1 MKVAIIGGG
10 AAGIFS
16 ALVASE
22 KHEVTIFERNDRIGK
37 KLLATGNGR
46 CNLTN
51 VSVEKKNFHGD
62 SDFAYKIYK
71 KFDNKDVI
79 KYFEDLGILTTTKE
93 SGKIYPRS
101 LTAAS
106 VLNVFLEELD
116 NRQVEVKTEKYINKI
131 EKKNDKFHI
140 YTKEESYIFDKIV
153 VALGGMS
160 MASSGSDGNGYK
172 LLTYLGHRKIET
184 KPALVQLKLKSNF
197 LKHLSGTKVEGICY
211 LLKDGKVI
219 KERSGDILFTD
230 YGISGPP
237 ILDLSRYV
245 SEGDYKLRF
254 SIVNDLM
261 DEEDKNGFLEYFYR
275 TISSKDMTLERFLI
289 GILNKKFIHYVL
301 KNLDLDRNMKV
312 MDLDSNKSYELLKI
326 LTESEFEITGNNG
339 YKNSQVTVGG
349 ISTEDI
355 NDNLESKIVKGL
367 FIVGEILNIDGD
379 CGGYNLQWAWSSAYV
394 AASSIWWRKNV
405 LFK

>member
-1 MKVAIIGGG
+1 MKVAVIGGG

-22 KHEVTIFERNDRIGK
+22 KHEVTIFERNNRIGK
-37 KLLATGNGR
+37 KLLTTGNGR

-51 VSVEKKNFHGD
+51 ASVERKNFHGD
-62 SDFAYKIYK
+62 GDFAFKIYK
-71 KFDNKDVI
+71 KFDNETAV

-93 SGKIYPRS
+93 RGKIYPRS

-106 VLNVFLEELD
+106 VLNVFLEELE
-116 NRQVEVKTEKYINKI
+116 NRNIEVKTDKYINKI
-131 EKKNDKFHI
+131 EKNNNIFEIH
-140 YTKEESYIFDKIV
+140 TKEGSYTFDRVIV
-153 VALGGMS
+153 ATGGMS

-172 LLTYLGHRKIET
+172 LLRNLGHTVLET
-184 KPALVQLKLKSNF
+184 HPALVQLKLKSNF
-197 LKHLSGTKVEGICY
+197 LKHLSGTKVEGVCY

-245 SEGDYKLRF
+245 LEGNYKLRF

-261 DEEDKNGFLEYFYR
+261 TEEDKNDFLEYFYR
-275 TISSKDMTLERFLI
+275 TISLKDMTLERFLI

-301 KNLDLDRNMKV
+301 KTLDLDRNMKV
-312 MDLDSNKSYELLKI
+312 MDLDQSKSYELLKL
-326 LTESEFEITGNNG
+326 LTESEFEVIGNNG

-349 ISTEDI
+349 ISTKEI
-355 NDNLESKIVKGL
+355 NENMESKIVNGL
-367 FIVGEILNIDGD
+367 YIIGEILNIDGD
-379 CGGYNLQWAWSSAYV
+379 CGGYNLQWAWSSAYI
-394 AASSIWWRKNV
+394 AASSI
-405 LFK
+405 

>member
-22 KHEVTIFERNDRIGK
+22 KHEVTIFERNNRIGK

-51 VSVEKKNFHGD
+51 VSVERKNFHGD
-62 SDFAYKIYK
+62 GNFAYKIYK
-71 KFDNKDVI
+71 KFDNETAV

-106 VLNVFLEELD
+106 VLNVFLEELE
-116 NRQVEVKTEKYINKI
+116 NRNIEVKTDKYINKI
-131 EKKNDKFHI
+131 EKIKNRFKIH
-140 YTKEESYIFDKIV
+140 TKEESYTFDRVIM
-153 VALGGMS
+153 ATGGMS

-172 LLTYLGHRKIET
+172 LLKDLGHTVLET
-184 KPALVQLKLKSNF
+184 HPALVQLKLKSNF
-197 LKHLSGTKVEGICY
+197 LKHLSGTKVEGVCY

-245 SEGDYKLRF
+245 LDGNYRLRF

-261 DEEDKNGFLEYFYR
+261 TEEDKNDFMEYFYR

-301 KNLDLDRNMKV
+301 KTLDLDRNMKI
-312 MDLDSNKSYELLKI
+312 MDLDQSKSYELLKI
-326 LTESEFEITGNNG
+326 LTESEFEIIGNNG

-349 ISTEDI
+349 ISTKEI
-355 NDNLESKIVKGL
+355 NENMESKIVNGL
-367 FIVGEILNIDGD
+367 YIVGEILNIDGD

-394 AASSIWWRKNV
+394 AASSI
-405 LFK
+405 

>member
-22 KHEVTIFERNDRIGK
+22 KHEVTIFERNNRIGK

-51 VSVEKKNFHGD
+51 VSVERKNFHGD
-62 SDFAYKIYK
+62 GDLAYMIYK
-71 KFDNKDVI
+71 KFDNETAV

-106 VLNVFLEELD
+106 VLNVFLEELE
-116 NRQVEVKTEKYINKI
+116 NRNIEVKTDKYINKI
-131 EKKNDKFHI
+131 EKIKNRFKIH
-140 YTKEESYIFDKIV
+140 TKDESYTFDRVIM
-153 VALGGMS
+153 ATGGMS

-172 LLTYLGHRKIET
+172 LLKDLGHTVLET
-184 KPALVQLKLKSNF
+184 HPALVQLKLKSNF
-197 LKHLSGTKVEGICY
+197 LKHLSGTKVEGVCY

-245 SEGDYKLRF
+245 LDGNYRLRF

-261 DEEDKNGFLEYFYR
+261 TEEDKNDFLEYFYR

-301 KNLDLDRNMKV
+301 KTLDLDRNMKI
-312 MDLDSNKSYELLKI
+312 MDLDQSKSYELLKI
-326 LTESEFEITGNNG
+326 LTESEFEVTGNNG

-349 ISTEDI
+349 ISTKEI
-355 NDNLESKIVKGL
+355 NENMESKIVNGL
-367 FIVGEILNIDGD
+367 YIVGEILNIDGD

-394 AASSIWWRKNV
+394 AASSI
-405 LFK
+405 

>member
-1 MKVAIIGGG
+1 MKVAVIGGG

-22 KHEVTIFERNDRIGK
+22 KHEVTIFERNNRIGK

-51 VSVEKKNFHGD
+51 VSVERKNFHGD
-62 SDFAYKIYK
+62 GDFAFKIYK
-71 KFDNKDVI
+71 NFDNETAV

-106 VLNVFLEELD
+106 VLNVFLEELE
-116 NRQVEVKTEKYINKI
+116 NRNIEVKTDKYINKI
-131 EKKNDKFHI
+131 EKIKNRFKIH
-140 YTKEESYIFDKIV
+140 TKEESYTFDRVIM
-153 VALGGMS
+153 ATGGMS

-172 LLTYLGHRKIET
+172 LLKDLGHTVLET
-184 KPALVQLKLKSNF
+184 HPALVQLKLKSNF
-197 LKHLSGTKVEGICY
+197 LKHLSGTKVEGVCY

-219 KERSGDILFTD
+219 KERTGDILFTD

-245 SEGDYKLRF
+245 LDGNYRLRF

-261 DEEDKNGFLEYFYR
+261 TEEDKNDFLEYFYR

-301 KNLDLDRNMKV
+301 KTLDLDRNMKV
-312 MDLDSNKSYELLKI
+312 MDLDQSKSYELLKI
-326 LTESEFEITGNNG
+326 LTESEFEIIGNNG

-349 ISTEDI
+349 ISIKEI
-355 NDNLESKIVKGL
+355 NENMESKIVNGL
-367 FIVGEILNIDGD
+367 YIIGEILNIDGD

-394 AASSIWWRKNV
+394 AAYSI
-405 LFK
+405 

>member
-22 KHEVTIFERNDRIGK
+22 KNEVTIFERNNRIGK

-51 VSVEKKNFHGD
+51 VSVERKNFHGD
-62 SDFAYKIYK
+62 GNFAYKIYK
-71 KFDNKDVI
+71 KFDNETAV

-106 VLNVFLEELD
+106 VLNVFLEELE
-116 NRQVEVKTEKYINKI
+116 NRNIEVKTDKYINKI
-131 EKKNDKFHI
+131 EKIKNRFKIH
-140 YTKEESYIFDKIV
+140 TKEESYTFDRVIM
-153 VALGGMS
+153 ATGGMS

-172 LLTYLGHRKIET
+172 LLKDLGHTVLET
-184 KPALVQLKLKSNF
+184 HPALVQLKLKSNF
-197 LKHLSGTKVEGICY
+197 LKHLSGTKVEGVCY

-245 SEGDYKLRF
+245 LDGNYRLRF

-261 DEEDKNGFLEYFYR
+261 TEEDKNDFLEYFYR

-301 KNLDLDRNMKV
+301 KTLDLDRNMKV
-312 MDLDSNKSYELLKI
+312 MDLDQSKSYELLKI
-326 LTESEFEITGNNG
+326 LTESEFEIIGNNG

-349 ISTEDI
+349 ISIKEI
-355 NDNLESKIVKGL
+355 NENMESKIVNGL
-367 FIVGEILNIDGD
+367 YIIGEILNIDGD

-394 AASSIWWRKNV
+394 AAYSI
-405 LFK
+405 

>member
-22 KHEVTIFERNDRIGK
+22 KHEVTIFERNNRIGK

-51 VSVEKKNFHGD
+51 VSVERKNFHGD
-62 SDFAYKIYK
+62 GDFAYNIYK
-71 KFDNKDVI
+71 KFDNETAV

-106 VLNVFLEELD
+106 VLNVFLEELE
-116 NRQVEVKTEKYINKI
+116 NRNIEVKTDKYINKI
-131 EKKNDKFHI
+131 EKIKNRFKIH
-140 YTKEESYIFDKIV
+140 TKEESYTFDRVIM
-153 VALGGMS
+153 ATGGMS

-172 LLTYLGHRKIET
+172 LLKDLGHTVLET
-184 KPALVQLKLKSNF
+184 HPALVQLKLKSNF
-197 LKHLSGTKVEGICY
+197 LKHLSGTKVEGVCY

-245 SEGDYKLRF
+245 LDGNYRLRF

-261 DEEDKNGFLEYFYR
+261 TEEDKNDFLEYFYR

-301 KNLDLDRNMKV
+301 KTLDLDRNMKI
-312 MDLDSNKSYELLKI
+312 MDLDPRKSYELLKL
-326 LTESEFEITGNNG
+326 LTESEFEIIGNNG

-349 ISTEDI
+349 ISTKEI
-355 NDNLESKIVKGL
+355 NENMESKIVNGL
-367 FIVGEILNIDGD
+367 YIVGEILNIDGD

-394 AASSIWWRKNV
+394 AASSI
-405 LFK
+405 

>member
-22 KHEVTIFERNDRIGK
+22 KHEVTIFERNNRIGK

-51 VSVEKKNFHGD
+51 VSVERKNFHGD
-62 SDFAYKIYK
+62 GDFAYKIYK
-71 KFDNKDVI
+71 KFDNETAV

-106 VLNVFLEELD
+106 VLNVFLEELK
-116 NRQVEVKTEKYINKI
+116 NRNIKVKTDKYINKI
-131 EKKNDKFHI
+131 EKNKNRFEIH
-140 YTKEESYIFDKIV
+140 TKEESYTFDKVIV
-153 VALGGMS
+153 ATGGMS

-172 LLTYLGHRKIET
+172 LLKDLGHSVLET
-184 KPALVQLKLKSNF
+184 HPALVQLKLKSNF
-197 LKHLSGTKVEGICY
+197 LKHLSGTKVEGVCY

-245 SEGDYKLRF
+245 LDGNYRLRF

-261 DEEDKNGFLEYFYR
+261 TEEDKNDFLGYFYR

-301 KNLDLDRNMKV
+301 KTLDLDRNMKI
-312 MDLDSNKSYELLKI
+312 MDFDPNKSYELLKL
-326 LTESEFEITGNNG
+326 LTESEFEIIGNNG

-349 ISTEDI
+349 ISTKEI
-355 NDNLESKIVKGL
+355 NENMESKIVNGL
-367 FIVGEILNIDGD
+367 YIVGEILNIDGD

-394 AASSIWWRKNV
+394 AASSI
-405 LFK
+405 

>member
-22 KHEVTIFERNDRIGK
+22 KHEVTIFERNNRIGK

-51 VSVEKKNFHGD
+51 VSVERKNFHGD
-62 SDFAYKIYK
+62 GNFAYKIYK
-71 KFDNKDVI
+71 KFDNETAV

-106 VLNVFLEELD
+106 VLNVFLEELE
-116 NRQVEVKTEKYINKI
+116 NRNIEVKTDKYINKI
-131 EKKNDKFHI
+131 EKIKNRFKIH
-140 YTKEESYIFDKIV
+140 TKEESYTFDRVIM
-153 VALGGMS
+153 ATGGMS

-172 LLTYLGHRKIET
+172 LLKDLGHTVLET
-184 KPALVQLKLKSNF
+184 HPALVQLKLKSNF
-197 LKHLSGTKVEGICY
+197 LKHLSGTKVEGVCY

-245 SEGDYKLRF
+245 LDGNYRLRF

-261 DEEDKNGFLEYFYR
+261 TEEDKNDFLEYFYR

-301 KNLDLDRNMKV
+301 KTLDLDRNMKV
-312 MDLDSNKSYELLKI
+312 MDLDQSKSYELLKI
-326 LTESEFEITGNNG
+326 LTESEFEIIGNNG

-349 ISTEDI
+349 ISIKEI
-355 NDNLESKIVKGL
+355 NENMESKIVNGL
-367 FIVGEILNIDGD
+367 YIIGEILNIDGD

-394 AASSIWWRKNV
+394 AAYSI
-405 LFK
+405 

>member
-22 KHEVTIFERNDRIGK
+22 KHEVTIFERNNRIGK

-51 VSVEKKNFHGD
+51 VSVERKNFHGD
-62 SDFAYKIYK
+62 GNFAYKIYK
-71 KFDNKDVI
+71 KFDNETAV

-106 VLNVFLEELD
+106 VLNVFLEELE
-116 NRQVEVKTEKYINKI
+116 NRNIEVKTDKYINKI
-131 EKKNDKFHI
+131 EKIKNRFKIH
-140 YTKEESYIFDKIV
+140 TKEESYTFDRVIM
-153 VALGGMS
+153 ATGGMS

-172 LLTYLGHRKIET
+172 LLKDLGHTVLET
-184 KPALVQLKLKSNF
+184 HPALVQLKLKSNF
-197 LKHLSGTKVEGICY
+197 LKHLSGTKVEGVCY

-245 SEGDYKLRF
+245 LDGNYRLRF

-261 DEEDKNGFLEYFYR
+261 TEEDKNDFLEYFYR

-301 KNLDLDRNMKV
+301 KTLDLDRNMKI
-312 MDLDSNKSYELLKI
+312 MDLDPSKSYELLKL
-326 LTESEFEITGNNG
+326 LTESEFEVIGNNG

-349 ISTEDI
+349 ISTKEI
-355 NDNLESKIVKGL
+355 NENMESKIVNGL
-367 FIVGEILNIDGD
+367 YIIGEILNIDGD

-394 AASSIWWRKNV
+394 AAYSI
-405 LFK
+405 

>member
-22 KHEVTIFERNDRIGK
+22 KHEVTIFERNNRIGK

-51 VSVEKKNFHGD
+51 VSVERKNFHGD
-62 SDFAYKIYK
+62 GDFAYKIYK
-71 KFDNKDVI
+71 KFDNETAV

-106 VLNVFLEELD
+106 VLNVFLEELE
-116 NRQVEVKTEKYINKI
+116 NRNIEVKTDNYINKI
-131 EKKNDKFHI
+131 EKIKNRFEIH
-140 YTKEESYIFDKIV
+140 TKEESYTFDRVIV
-153 VALGGMS
+153 ATGGMS

-172 LLTYLGHRKIET
+172 LLKDLGHSVLET
-184 KPALVQLKLKSNF
+184 HPALVQLKLKSNF
-197 LKHLSGTKVEGICY
+197 LKHLSGTKVEGVCY

-245 SEGDYKLRF
+245 LEGDYKLRF

-261 DEEDKNGFLEYFYR
+261 TEEDKNDFLEYFYR

-301 KNLDLDRNMKV
+301 KTLDLDRNMKV
-312 MDLDSNKSYELLKI
+312 MDLDQSKSYELLKL
-326 LTESEFEITGNNG
+326 LTESEFEVIGNNG

-349 ISTEDI
+349 ISTKEI
-355 NDNLESKIVKGL
+355 NENMESKIVNGL
-367 FIVGEILNIDGD
+367 YIVGEILNIDGD

-394 AASSIWWRKNV
+394 AAYSI
-405 LFK
+405 

>member
-22 KHEVTIFERNDRIGK
+22 KHEVTIFERNNRIGK

-51 VSVEKKNFHGD
+51 VSVERKNFHGD
-62 SDFAYKIYK
+62 GDFAFKIYK
-71 KFDNKDVI
+71 NFDNETAV

-106 VLNVFLEELD
+106 VLNVFLEELE
-116 NRQVEVKTEKYINKI
+116 NRNIEVKTDKYINKI
-131 EKKNDKFHI
+131 EKIKNRFKIH
-140 YTKEESYIFDKIV
+140 TKEESYTFDRVIM
-153 VALGGMS
+153 ATGGMS

-172 LLTYLGHRKIET
+172 LLKDLGHTVLET
-184 KPALVQLKLKSNF
+184 HPALVQLKLKSNF
-197 LKHLSGTKVEGICY
+197 LKHLSGTKVEGVCY

-245 SEGDYKLRF
+245 LDGNYRIRF

-261 DEEDKNGFLEYFYR
+261 TEEDKNDFLEYFYR

-301 KNLDLDRNMKV
+301 KTLDLDRNMKI
-312 MDLDSNKSYELLKI
+312 MDLDPSKSYELLKI
-326 LTESEFEITGNNG
+326 LTESEFEIIGNNG

-349 ISTEDI
+349 ISTKEI
-355 NDNLESKIVKGL
+355 NENMESKIVNGL
-367 FIVGEILNIDGD
+367 YIVGEILNIDGD

-394 AASSIWWRKNV
+394 AASSI
-405 LFK
+405 

>member
-22 KHEVTIFERNDRIGK
+22 KHEVTIFERNNRIGK

-51 VSVEKKNFHGD
+51 VSVERKNFHGD
-62 SDFAYKIYK
+62 GDFAYKIYK
-71 KFDNKDVI
+71 KFDNETAV

-106 VLNVFLEELD
+106 VLNVFLEELE
-116 NRQVEVKTEKYINKI
+116 NRNIEVKTDKYINKI
-131 EKKNDKFHI
+131 EKIKNRFKIH
-140 YTKEESYIFDKIV
+140 TKEESYTFDRVIM
-153 VALGGMS
+153 ATGGMS

-172 LLTYLGHRKIET
+172 LLKDLGHTVLET
-184 KPALVQLKLKSNF
+184 HPALVQLKLKSNF
-197 LKHLSGTKVEGICY
+197 LKHLSGTKVEGVCY

-245 SEGDYKLRF
+245 LDGNYRIRF

-261 DEEDKNGFLEYFYR
+261 TEEDKNDFLEYFYR

-301 KNLDLDRNMKV
+301 KTLDLDRNMKII
-312 MDLDSNKSYELLKI
+312 DLDPSKSYELLKL
-326 LTESEFEITGNNG
+326 LTESEFEIIGNNG

-349 ISTEDI
+349 ISTKEI
-355 NDNLESKIVKGL
+355 NENMESKIVNGL
-367 FIVGEILNIDGD
+367 YIVGEILNIDGD

-394 AASSIWWRKNV
+394 AASSI
-405 LFK
+405 

>member
-1 MKVAIIGGG
+1 MKVAVIGGG

-22 KHEVTIFERNDRIGK
+22 KHEVTIFERNNRIGK

-51 VSVEKKNFHGD
+51 VSVERKNFHGD
-62 SDFAYKIYK
+62 GDFAYMIYK
-71 KFDNKDVI
+71 KFDNETAV

-106 VLNVFLEELD
+106 VLNVFLEELE
-116 NRQVEVKTEKYINKI
+116 NRNIEVKTDKYINKI
-131 EKKNDKFHI
+131 EKIKNRFKIH
-140 YTKEESYIFDKIV
+140 TKDESYTFDRVIM
-153 VALGGMS
+153 ATGGMS

-172 LLTYLGHRKIET
+172 LLKDLGHTVLET
-184 KPALVQLKLKSNF
+184 HPALVQLKLKSNF
-197 LKHLSGTKVEGICY
+197 LKHLSGTKVEGVCY

-245 SEGDYKLRF
+245 LDGNYRLRF

-261 DEEDKNGFLEYFYR
+261 TEEDKNDFLEYFYR

-301 KNLDLDRNMKV
+301 KTLDLDRNMKI
-312 MDLDSNKSYELLKI
+312 MDLDQSKSYELLKI
-326 LTESEFEITGNNG
+326 LTESEFEVTGNNG

-349 ISTEDI
+349 ISTKEI
-355 NDNLESKIVKGL
+355 NENMESKIVNGL
-367 FIVGEILNIDGD
+367 YIVGEILNIDGD

-394 AASSIWWRKNV
+394 AASSI
-405 LFK
+405 

>member
-1 MKVAIIGGG
+1 MKVAVIGGG

-22 KHEVTIFERNDRIGK
+22 KHEVTIFERNNRIGK

-51 VSVEKKNFHGD
+51 VSVERKNFHGD
-62 SDFAYKIYK
+62 GDFAFKIYK
-71 KFDNKDVI
+71 NFDNETAV

-106 VLNVFLEELD
+106 VLNVFLEELE
-116 NRQVEVKTEKYINKI
+116 NRNIEVKTDKYINKI
-131 EKKNDKFHI
+131 EKIKNRFKIH
-140 YTKEESYIFDKIV
+140 TKEESYTFDRVIM
-153 VALGGMS
+153 ATGGMS

-172 LLTYLGHRKIET
+172 LLKDLGHTVLET
-184 KPALVQLKLKSNF
+184 HPALVQLKLKSNF
-197 LKHLSGTKVEGICY
+197 LKHLSGTKVEGVCY

-245 SEGDYKLRF
+245 LDGNYRLRF

-261 DEEDKNGFLEYFYR
+261 TEEDKNDFLEYFYR
-275 TISSKDMTLERFLI
+275 MISSKDMTLERFLI

-301 KNLDLDRNMKV
+301 KTLDLDRNMKV
-312 MDLDSNKSYELLKI
+312 MDLDQSKSYELLKL
-326 LTESEFEITGNNG
+326 LTESEFEIIGNNG

-349 ISTEDI
+349 ISTKEI
-355 NDNLESKIVKGL
+355 NENMESKIVNGL
-367 FIVGEILNIDGD
+367 YIIGEILNIDGD

-394 AASSIWWRKNV
+394 AASSI
-405 LFK
+405 

>member
-22 KHEVTIFERNDRIGK
+22 KHEVTIFERNNRIGK

-51 VSVEKKNFHGD
+51 VSVERKNFHGD
-62 SDFAYKIYK
+62 GDFAYKIYK
-71 KFDNKDVI
+71 KFDNETAV

-106 VLNVFLEELD
+106 VLNVFLEELE
-116 NRQVEVKTEKYINKI
+116 NRNIEVKTDKYINKI
-131 EKKNDKFHI
+131 EKIKNRFKIH
-140 YTKEESYIFDKIV
+140 TKEESYTFDRVIM
-153 VALGGMS
+153 ATGGMS

-172 LLTYLGHRKIET
+172 LLKDLGHTVLET
-184 KPALVQLKLKSNF
+184 HPALVQLKLKSNF
-197 LKHLSGTKVEGICY
+197 LKHLSGTKVEGVCY

-245 SEGDYKLRF
+245 LDGNYRLRF

-261 DEEDKNGFLEYFYR
+261 TEEDKNDFLEYFYR

-301 KNLDLDRNMKV
+301 KTLDLDRNMKI
-312 MDLDSNKSYELLKI
+312 MNLDPSKSYELLKL
-326 LTESEFEITGNNG
+326 LTESEFEVIGNNG

-349 ISTEDI
+349 ISTREI
-355 NDNLESKIVKGL
+355 NENMESKIVNGL
-367 FIVGEILNIDGD
+367 YIVGEILNIDGD

-394 AASSIWWRKNV
+394 AASSI
-405 LFK
+405 

>member
-22 KHEVTIFERNDRIGK
+22 KHEVTIFERNNRIGK

-51 VSVEKKNFHGD
+51 VSVERKNFHGD
-62 SDFAYKIYK
+62 GDFAYKIYK
-71 KFDNKDVI
+71 KFDNETAV

-93 SGKIYPRS
+93 IGKIYPRS

-106 VLNVFLEELD
+106 VLNVFLEELE
-116 NRQVEVKTEKYINKI
+116 NRNIEVKTDKYINKI
-131 EKKNDKFHI
+131 EKIKNRFKIH
-140 YTKEESYIFDKIV
+140 TKEESYTFDRVIM
-153 VALGGMS
+153 ATGGMS

-172 LLTYLGHRKIET
+172 LLKDLGHTVLET
-184 KPALVQLKLKSNF
+184 HPALVQLKLKSNF
-197 LKHLSGTKVEGICY
+197 LKHLSGTKVEGVCY

-245 SEGDYKLRF
+245 LDGNYRLRF

-261 DEEDKNGFLEYFYR
+261 TEEDKNDFLEYFYR

-301 KNLDLDRNMKV
+301 KTLDLDRNMKI
-312 MDLDSNKSYELLKI
+312 MDLDPSKSYELLKL
-326 LTESEFEITGNNG
+326 LTESEFEIIGNNG

-349 ISTEDI
+349 ISTKEI
-355 NDNLESKIVKGL
+355 NENMESKIVNGL
-367 FIVGEILNIDGD
+367 YIVGEILNIDGD

-394 AASSIWWRKNV
+394 AAYSI
-405 LFK
+405 

>member
-22 KHEVTIFERNDRIGK
+22 KHEVTIFERNNRIGK

-51 VSVEKKNFHGD
+51 VSVERKNFHGD
-62 SDFAYKIYK
+62 GNFAYKIYK
-71 KFDNKDVI
+71 KFDNETAV

-106 VLNVFLEELD
+106 VLNVFLEELE
-116 NRQVEVKTEKYINKI
+116 NRNIEVKTDKYINKI
-131 EKKNDKFHI
+131 EKIKNRFKIH
-140 YTKEESYIFDKIV
+140 TKEESYTFDRIIV
-153 VALGGMS
+153 ATGGMS

-172 LLTYLGHRKIET
+172 LLKDLGHTVLET
-184 KPALVQLKLKSNF
+184 HPALVQLKLKSNF
-197 LKHLSGTKVEGICY
+197 LKHLSGTKVEGVCY

-219 KERSGDILFTD
+219 KERTGDILFTD

-245 SEGDYKLRF
+245 LDGNYRLRF

-261 DEEDKNGFLEYFYR
+261 TEEDKNDFLEYFYR

-301 KNLDLDRNMKV
+301 KTLDLDRNMKV
-312 MDLDSNKSYELLKI
+312 MDLDQSKSYELLKI
-326 LTESEFEITGNNG
+326 LTESEFEIIGNNG

-349 ISTEDI
+349 ISIKEI
-355 NDNLESKIVKGL
+355 NENMESKIVNGL
-367 FIVGEILNIDGD
+367 YIIGEILNIDGD

-394 AASSIWWRKNV
+394 AAYSI
-405 LFK
+405 

>member
-22 KHEVTIFERNDRIGK
+22 KHEVTIFERNNRIGK

-51 VSVEKKNFHGD
+51 VSVERKNFHGD
-62 SDFAYKIYK
+62 GNFAYKIYK
-71 KFDNKDVI
+71 KFDNETAV

-106 VLNVFLEELD
+106 VLNVFLEELE
-116 NRQVEVKTEKYINKI
+116 NRNIEVKTDKYINKI
-131 EKKNDKFHI
+131 EKIKNRFKIH
-140 YTKEESYIFDKIV
+140 TKEESYTFDRVIM
-153 VALGGMS
+153 ATGGMS

-172 LLTYLGHRKIET
+172 LLKDLGHTVLET
-184 KPALVQLKLKSNF
+184 HPALVQLKLKSNF
-197 LKHLSGTKVEGICY
+197 LKHLSGTKVEGVCY

-245 SEGDYKLRF
+245 LDGNYRLRF

-261 DEEDKNGFLEYFYR
+261 TEEDKNDFMEYFYR

-301 KNLDLDRNMKV
+301 KTLDLDRNMKI
-312 MDLDSNKSYELLKI
+312 MDLDQSKSYELLKI
-326 LTESEFEITGNNG
+326 LTESEFEIIGNNG

-349 ISTEDI
+349 ISTKET
-355 NDNLESKIVKGL
+355 NENMESKIVNGL
-367 FIVGEILNIDGD
+367 YIVGEILNIDGD

-394 AASSIWWRKNV
+394 AASSI
-405 LFK
+405 

>member
-22 KHEVTIFERNDRIGK
+22 KHEVTIFERNNRIGK

-51 VSVEKKNFHGD
+51 VSVERKNFHGD
-62 SDFAYKIYK
+62 GDFAYKIYK
-71 KFDNKDVI
+71 KFDNETAV

-106 VLNVFLEELD
+106 VLNVFLEELE
-116 NRQVEVKTEKYINKI
+116 NRNIEVKTDKYINKI
-131 EKKNDKFHI
+131 EKIKNRFKIH
-140 YTKEESYIFDKIV
+140 TKEESYTFDRVIM
-153 VALGGMS
+153 ATGGMS

-172 LLTYLGHRKIET
+172 LLKDLGHTVLET
-184 KPALVQLKLKSNF
+184 HPALVQLKLKSNF
-197 LKHLSGTKVEGICY
+197 LKHLSGTKVEGVCY

-245 SEGDYKLRF
+245 LDGNYRLRF

-261 DEEDKNGFLEYFYR
+261 TEEDKNDFLEYFYR

-301 KNLDLDRNMKV
+301 KTLDLDRNMKV
-312 MDLDSNKSYELLKI
+312 MDLDPSKSYELLKL
-326 LTESEFEITGNNG
+326 LTESEFEVIGNNG

-349 ISTEDI
+349 ISTKEI
-355 NDNLESKIVKGL
+355 NENMESKIVNGL
-367 FIVGEILNIDGD
+367 YIIGEILNIDGD

-394 AASSIWWRKNV
+394 AAYSI
-405 LFK
+405 

>member
-1 MKVAIIGGG
+1 MKVAVIGGG

-22 KHEVTIFERNDRIGK
+22 KHEVTIFERNNRIGK

-51 VSVEKKNFHGD
+51 VSVERKNFHGD
-62 SDFAYKIYK
+62 GDFAFKIYK
-71 KFDNKDVI
+71 KFNNETAV

-106 VLNVFLEELD
+106 VLNVFLEELK
-116 NRQVEVKTEKYINKI
+116 NRNIEVKTDKYINKI
-131 EKKNDKFHI
+131 EKIKNRFKIH
-140 YTKEESYIFDKIV
+140 TKEESYTFDRVIM
-153 VALGGMS
+153 ATGGMS

-172 LLTYLGHRKIET
+172 LLKDLGHTVLET
-184 KPALVQLKLKSNF
+184 HPALVQLKLKSNF
-197 LKHLSGTKVEGICY
+197 LKHLSGTKVEGVCY

-245 SEGDYKLRF
+245 LDGNYRLRF

-261 DEEDKNGFLEYFYR
+261 TEEDKNDFLEYFYR
-275 TISSKDMTLERFLI
+275 MISSKDMTLERFLI

-301 KNLDLDRNMKV
+301 KTLDLDRNMKI
-312 MDLDSNKSYELLKI
+312 MDFDPNKSYELLKL
-326 LTESEFEITGNNG
+326 LTESEFEIIGNNG

-349 ISTEDI
+349 ISTKEI
-355 NDNLESKIVKGL
+355 NENMESKIVNGL
-367 FIVGEILNIDGD
+367 YIVGEILNIDGD

-394 AASSIWWRKNV
+394 AASSI
-405 LFK
+405 

>member
-51 VSVEKKNFHGD
+51 VSVERKNFHGD
-62 SDFAYKIYK
+62 GDFAYKIYK
-71 KFDNKDVI
+71 KFDNETAV

-106 VLNVFLEELD
+106 VLNVFLEELE
-116 NRQVEVKTEKYINKI
+116 NRNIEVKTDKYINKI
-131 EKKNDKFHI
+131 EKIKNRFKIH
-140 YTKEESYIFDKIV
+140 TKDESYTFDRVIM
-153 VALGGMS
+153 ATGGMS

-172 LLTYLGHRKIET
+172 LLKDLGHTVLET
-184 KPALVQLKLKSNF
+184 HPALVQLKLKSNF
-197 LKHLSGTKVEGICY
+197 LKHLSGTKVEGVCY

-245 SEGDYKLRF
+245 LDGNYRLRF

-261 DEEDKNGFLEYFYR
+261 TEEDKNDFLEYFYR
-275 TISSKDMTLERFLI
+275 MISSKDMTLERFLI

-301 KNLDLDRNMKV
+301 KTLDLDRNMKI
-312 MDLDSNKSYELLKI
+312 MDLDPSKSYELLKL
-326 LTESEFEITGNNG
+326 LTESEFEVIGNNG

-349 ISTEDI
+349 ISTKEI
-355 NDNLESKIVKGL
+355 NENMGSKIVNGL
-367 FIVGEILNIDGD
+367 YIVGEILNIDGD

-394 AASSIWWRKNV
+394 AASSI
-405 LFK
+405 

>member
-22 KHEVTIFERNDRIGK
+22 KHEVTIFERNNRIGK

-51 VSVEKKNFHGD
+51 VSVERKNFHGD
-62 SDFAYKIYK
+62 GDFAYKIYK
-71 KFDNKDVI
+71 KFDNETAV

-106 VLNVFLEELD
+106 VLNVFLEELE
-116 NRQVEVKTEKYINKI
+116 NRNIEVKTDKYINKI
-131 EKKNDKFHI
+131 EKIKNRFKIH
-140 YTKEESYIFDKIV
+140 TKEESYTFDRVIM
-153 VALGGMS
+153 ATGGMS

-172 LLTYLGHRKIET
+172 LLKDLGHTVLET
-184 KPALVQLKLKSNF
+184 HPALVQLKLKSNF
-197 LKHLSGTKVEGICY
+197 LKHLSGTKVEGVCY

-245 SEGDYKLRF
+245 LDGNYRLRF

-261 DEEDKNGFLEYFYR
+261 TEEDKNDFLEYFYR
-275 TISSKDMTLERFLI
+275 MISSKDMTLERFLI

-301 KNLDLDRNMKV
+301 KTLDLDRNMKI
-312 MDLDSNKSYELLKI
+312 MDFDPNKSYELLKL
-326 LTESEFEITGNNG
+326 LTESEFEVIGNNG

-349 ISTEDI
+349 ISTKEI
-355 NDNLESKIVKGL
+355 NENMGSKIVNGL
-367 FIVGEILNIDGD
+367 YIVGEILNIDGD

-394 AASSIWWRKNV
+394 AASSI
-405 LFK
+405 

>member
-22 KHEVTIFERNDRIGK
+22 KHEVTIFERNNRIGK

-51 VSVEKKNFHGD
+51 VSVERKNFHGD
-62 SDFAYKIYK
+62 GDFAYKIYK
-71 KFDNKDVI
+71 KFDNETAV

-106 VLNVFLEELD
+106 VLNVFLEELE
-116 NRQVEVKTEKYINKI
+116 NRNIEVKTDKYINKI
-131 EKKNDKFHI
+131 EKIKNRFKI
-140 YTKEESYIFDKIV
+140 YTKEESYTFDRVIM
-153 VALGGMS
+153 ATGGMS

-172 LLTYLGHRKIET
+172 LLKDLGHTVLET
-184 KPALVQLKLKSNF
+184 HPALVQLKLKSNF
-197 LKHLSGTKVEGICY
+197 LKHLSGTKVEGVCY

-245 SEGDYKLRF
+245 LDGNYRLRF

-261 DEEDKNGFLEYFYR
+261 TEEDKNDFLEYFYR
-275 TISSKDMTLERFLI
+275 MISSKDMTLERFLI

-301 KNLDLDRNMKV
+301 KTLDLDRNMKI
-312 MDLDSNKSYELLKI
+312 MDLDPSKSYELLKI
-326 LTESEFEITGNNG
+326 LTESEFEIIGNNG

-349 ISTEDI
+349 ISTKEI
-355 NDNLESKIVKGL
+355 NENMESKIVNGL
-367 FIVGEILNIDGD
+367 YIVGEILNIDGD

-394 AASSIWWRKNV
+394 AASSI
-405 LFK
+405 

>member
-1 MKVAIIGGG
+1 MKVAVIGGG

-22 KHEVTIFERNDRIGK
+22 KHEVTIFERNNRIGK

-51 VSVEKKNFHGD
+51 VSVERKNFHGD
-62 SDFAYKIYK
+62 GDFAFKIYK
-71 KFDNKDVI
+71 KFNNETAV

-106 VLNVFLEELD
+106 VLNVFLEELK
-116 NRQVEVKTEKYINKI
+116 NRNIEVKTDKYINKI
-131 EKKNDKFHI
+131 EKIKNRFKIH
-140 YTKEESYIFDKIV
+140 TKEESYTFDRVIM
-153 VALGGMS
+153 ATGGMS

-172 LLTYLGHRKIET
+172 LLKDLGHTVLET
-184 KPALVQLKLKSNF
+184 HPALVQLKLKSNF
-197 LKHLSGTKVEGICY
+197 LKHLSGTKVEGVCY

-245 SEGDYKLRF
+245 LDGNYRLRF

-261 DEEDKNGFLEYFYR
+261 TEEDKNDFLEYFYR

-301 KNLDLDRNMKV
+301 KTLDLDRNMKV
-312 MDLDSNKSYELLKI
+312 MDLDQSKSYELLKL
-326 LTESEFEITGNNG
+326 LTESEFEVIGNNG

-349 ISTEDI
+349 ISTKEI
-355 NDNLESKIVKGL
+355 NENMESKIVNGL
-367 FIVGEILNIDGD
+367 YIIGEILNIDGD

-394 AASSIWWRKNV
+394 AASSI
-405 LFK
+405 

>member
-22 KHEVTIFERNDRIGK
+22 KHEVTIFERNNRIGK

-51 VSVEKKNFHGD
+51 VSVERKNFHGD
-62 SDFAYKIYK
+62 GDFAYKIYK
-71 KFDNKDVI
+71 KFDNETAV

-106 VLNVFLEELD
+106 VLNVFLEELE
-116 NRQVEVKTEKYINKI
+116 NRNIEVKTDKYINKI
-131 EKKNDKFHI
+131 EKIKNRFKIH
-140 YTKEESYIFDKIV
+140 TKEESYTFDRVIM
-153 VALGGMS
+153 ATGGMS

-172 LLTYLGHRKIET
+172 LLKDLGHTVLET
-184 KPALVQLKLKSNF
+184 HPALVQLKLKSNF
-197 LKHLSGTKVEGICY
+197 LKHLSGTKVEGVCY

-245 SEGDYKLRF
+245 LDGNYRLRF

-261 DEEDKNGFLEYFYR
+261 TEEDKNDFLGYFYR

-301 KNLDLDRNMKV
+301 KTLDLDRNMKI
-312 MDLDSNKSYELLKI
+312 MDFDPNKSYELLKL
-326 LTESEFEITGNNG
+326 LTESEFEIIGNNG

-349 ISTEDI
+349 ISTKEI
-355 NDNLESKIVKGL
+355 NENMESKIVNGL
-367 FIVGEILNIDGD
+367 YIVGEILNIDGD

-394 AASSIWWRKNV
+394 AASSI
-405 LFK
+405 

>member
-22 KHEVTIFERNDRIGK
+22 KHEVTIFERNNRIGK

-51 VSVEKKNFHGD
+51 VSVERKNFHGD
-62 SDFAYKIYK
+62 GDFAFKIYK
-71 KFDNKDVI
+71 KFDNETAV

-106 VLNVFLEELD
+106 VLNVFLEELE
-116 NRQVEVKTEKYINKI
+116 NRNIEVKTDKYINKI
-131 EKKNDKFHI
+131 EKIKNRFKIH
-140 YTKEESYIFDKIV
+140 TKEESYTFDRVIM
-153 VALGGMS
+153 ATGGMS

-172 LLTYLGHRKIET
+172 LLKDLGHTVLET
-184 KPALVQLKLKSNF
+184 HPALVQLKLKSNF
-197 LKHLSGTKVEGICY
+197 LKHLSGTKVEGVCY

-245 SEGDYKLRF
+245 LDGNYRLRF

-261 DEEDKNGFLEYFYR
+261 TEEDKNDFLEYFYR

-289 GILNKKFIHYVL
+289 GILNKKFIRYVL
-301 KNLDLDRNMKV
+301 KTLDLDRNMKV
-312 MDLDSNKSYELLKI
+312 MDLDPSKSYELLKL
-326 LTESEFEITGNNG
+326 LTESEFEVIGNNG

-349 ISTEDI
+349 ISTKEI
-355 NDNLESKIVKGL
+355 NENMESKIVNGL
-367 FIVGEILNIDGD
+367 YIIGEILNIDGD

-394 AASSIWWRKNV
+394 AAYSI
-405 LFK
+405 

>member
-1 MKVAIIGGG
+1 MKVAVIGGG

-22 KHEVTIFERNDRIGK
+22 KHEVTIFERNNRIGK

-51 VSVEKKNFHGD
+51 VSVERKNFHGD
-62 SDFAYKIYK
+62 GDFAFKIYK
-71 KFDNKDVI
+71 KFDNETAV

-106 VLNVFLEELD
+106 VLNVFLEELE
-116 NRQVEVKTEKYINKI
+116 NRNIEVKTDKYINKI
-131 EKKNDKFHI
+131 EKIKNRFKIH
-140 YTKEESYIFDKIV
+140 TKEESYTFDRVIM
-153 VALGGMS
+153 ATGGMS

-172 LLTYLGHRKIET
+172 LLKDLGHTLLET
-184 KPALVQLKLKSNF
+184 HPALVQLKLKSNF
-197 LKHLSGTKVEGICY
+197 LKHLSGTKVEGVCY

-245 SEGDYKLRF
+245 IDGNYRLRF

-261 DEEDKNGFLEYFYR
+261 TEEDKNDFLEYFYR

-301 KNLDLDRNMKV
+301 KTLDLDRNMKV
-312 MDLDSNKSYELLKI
+312 MDLDQSKSYELLKL
-326 LTESEFEITGNNG
+326 LTESEFEIIGNNG

-349 ISTEDI
+349 ISTKEI
-355 NDNLESKIVKGL
+355 NENMESKIVNGL
-367 FIVGEILNIDGD
+367 YIIGEILNIDGD

-394 AASSIWWRKNV
+394 AASSI
-405 LFK
+405 

>member
-1 MKVAIIGGG
+1 MKVAVIGGG

-22 KHEVTIFERNDRIGK
+22 KHEVTIFERNNRIGK

-51 VSVEKKNFHGD
+51 VSVERKNFHGD
-62 SDFAYKIYK
+62 GDFAFKIYK
-71 KFDNKDVI
+71 KFDNETAV

-106 VLNVFLEELD
+106 VLNVFLEELE
-116 NRQVEVKTEKYINKI
+116 NRNIEVKTDKYINKI
-131 EKKNDKFHI
+131 EKIKNRFKIH
-140 YTKEESYIFDKIV
+140 TKEESYTFDRVIM
-153 VALGGMS
+153 ATGGMS

-172 LLTYLGHRKIET
+172 LLKDLGHTLLET
-184 KPALVQLKLKSNF
+184 HPALVQLKLKSNF
-197 LKHLSGTKVEGICY
+197 LKHLSGTKVEGVCY

-245 SEGDYKLRF
+245 IDGNYRLRF

-261 DEEDKNGFLEYFYR
+261 TEEDKNDFLEYFYR

-301 KNLDLDRNMKV
+301 KTLDLDRNMKI
-312 MDLDSNKSYELLKI
+312 MDLDPSKSYELLKL
-326 LTESEFEITGNNG
+326 LTESEFEIIGNNG

-349 ISTEDI
+349 ISTKEI
-355 NDNLESKIVKGL
+355 NENMESKIVNGL
-367 FIVGEILNIDGD
+367 YIVGEILNIDGD

-394 AASSIWWRKNV
+394 AASSI
-405 LFK
+405 

>member
-22 KHEVTIFERNDRIGK
+22 KHEVTIFERNNRIGK

-51 VSVEKKNFHGD
+51 VSVERKNFHGD
-62 SDFAYKIYK
+62 GDFAYNIYK
-71 KFDNKDVI
+71 KFDNETAV

-106 VLNVFLEELD
+106 VLNVFLEELE
-116 NRQVEVKTEKYINKI
+116 NRNIEVKTDKYINKI
-131 EKKNDKFHI
+131 EKIKNRFKIH
-140 YTKEESYIFDKIV
+140 TKEESYTFDRVIM
-153 VALGGMS
+153 ATGGMS

-172 LLTYLGHRKIET
+172 LLKDLGHTVLET
-184 KPALVQLKLKSNF
+184 HPALVQLKLKSNF
-197 LKHLSGTKVEGICY
+197 LKHLSGTKVEGVCY

-245 SEGDYKLRF
+245 LDGKYRLRF

-261 DEEDKNGFLEYFYR
+261 TEEDKNDFLEYFYR

-301 KNLDLDRNMKV
+301 KTLDLDRNMKI
-312 MDLDSNKSYELLKI
+312 MDLDPSKSYELLKI
-326 LTESEFEITGNNG
+326 LTESEFEIIGNNG

-349 ISTEDI
+349 ISTKEI
-355 NDNLESKIVKGL
+355 NENMESKIVNGL
-367 FIVGEILNIDGD
+367 YIVGEILNIDGD

-394 AASSIWWRKNV
+394 AAYSI
-405 LFK
+405 

>member
-22 KHEVTIFERNDRIGK
+22 KHEVTIFERNNRIGK

-51 VSVEKKNFHGD
+51 VSVERKNFHGD
-62 SDFAYKIYK
+62 GDFAYKIYK
-71 KFDNKDVI
+71 KFDNETAV

-106 VLNVFLEELD
+106 VLNVFLEELE
-116 NRQVEVKTEKYINKI
+116 NRNIEVKTDKYINKI
-131 EKKNDKFHI
+131 EKIKNRFKIH
-140 YTKEESYIFDKIV
+140 TKEESYTFDRVIM
-153 VALGGMS
+153 ATGGMS

-172 LLTYLGHRKIET
+172 LLKDLGHTVLET
-184 KPALVQLKLKSNF
+184 HPALVQLKLKSNF
-197 LKHLSGTKVEGICY
+197 LKHLSGTKVEGVCY

-245 SEGDYKLRF
+245 LDGNYRLRF

-261 DEEDKNGFLEYFYR
+261 TEEDKNDFMEYFYR

-301 KNLDLDRNMKV
+301 KTLDLDRNMKI
-312 MDLDSNKSYELLKI
+312 MDLDQSKSYELLKI
-326 LTESEFEITGNNG
+326 LTESEFEIIGNNG

-349 ISTEDI
+349 ISTKEI
-355 NDNLESKIVKGL
+355 NENMESKIVNGL
-367 FIVGEILNIDGD
+367 YIIGEILNIDGD

-394 AASSIWWRKNV
+394 AAYSI
-405 LFK
+405 

>member
-1 MKVAIIGGG
+1 M
-10 AAGIFS
+10 
-16 ALVASE
+16 
-22 KHEVTIFERNDRIGK
+22 
-37 KLLATGNGR
+37 
-46 CNLTN
+46 
-51 VSVEKKNFHGD
+51 
-62 SDFAYKIYK
+62 
-71 KFDNKDVI
+71 
-79 KYFEDLGILTTTKE
+79 
-93 SGKIYPRS
+93 
-101 LTAAS
+101 
-106 VLNVFLEELD
+106 
-116 NRQVEVKTEKYINKI
+116 
-131 EKKNDKFHI
+131 
-140 YTKEESYIFDKIV
+140 
-153 VALGGMS
+153 
-160 MASSGSDGNGYK
+160 
-172 LLTYLGHRKIET
+172 
-184 KPALVQLKLKSNF
+184 QLKLKSNF

-261 DEEDKNGFLEYFYR
+261 TEEDKNKFLEYFYR

-394 AASSIWWRKNV
+394 AASSI
-405 LFK
+405 

>member
-22 KHEVTIFERNDRIGK
+22 KHEVTIFERNNRIGK

-51 VSVEKKNFHGD
+51 VSVERKNFHGD
-62 SDFAYKIYK
+62 GDFAYKIYK
-71 KFDNKDVI
+71 KFDNETAV

-106 VLNVFLEELD
+106 VLNVFLEELE
-116 NRQVEVKTEKYINKI
+116 NRNIEVKTDKYINKI
-131 EKKNDKFHI
+131 EKIKNRFKIH
-140 YTKEESYIFDKIV
+140 TKEESYTFDRVIM
-153 VALGGMS
+153 ATGGMS

-172 LLTYLGHRKIET
+172 LLKDLGHTVLET
-184 KPALVQLKLKSNF
+184 HPALVQLKLKSNF
-197 LKHLSGTKVEGICY
+197 LKHLSGTKVEGVCY

-245 SEGDYKLRF
+245 LDGNYRLRF

-261 DEEDKNGFLEYFYR
+261 TEEDKNDFLEYFYR

-301 KNLDLDRNMKV
+301 KTLDLDRNMKV
-312 MDLDSNKSYELLKI
+312 MDLDQSKSYELLKI
-326 LTESEFEITGNNG
+326 LTESEFEIIGNNG

-349 ISTEDI
+349 ISIKEI
-355 NDNLESKIVKGL
+355 NENMESKIVNGL
-367 FIVGEILNIDGD
+367 YIIGEILNIDGD

-394 AASSIWWRKNV
+394 AAYSI
-405 LFK
+405 

>member
-22 KHEVTIFERNDRIGK
+22 KHEVTIFERNNRIGK

-51 VSVEKKNFHGD
+51 VSVDRKNFHGD
-62 SDFAYKIYK
+62 GDFAYKIYK
-71 KFDNKDVI
+71 KFDNETAV

-106 VLNVFLEELD
+106 VLNVFLEELE
-116 NRQVEVKTEKYINKI
+116 NRNIEVKTDKYINKI
-131 EKKNDKFHI
+131 EKIKNRFKIH
-140 YTKEESYIFDKIV
+140 TKEESYTFDRVIM
-153 VALGGMS
+153 ATGGMS

-172 LLTYLGHRKIET
+172 LLKDLGHTVLET
-184 KPALVQLKLKSNF
+184 HPALVQLKLKSNF
-197 LKHLSGTKVEGICY
+197 LKHLSGTKVEGVCY

-245 SEGDYKLRF
+245 LDGNYRLRF

-261 DEEDKNGFLEYFYR
+261 TEEDKNDFLEYFYR

-301 KNLDLDRNMKV
+301 KTLDLDRNMKI
-312 MDLDSNKSYELLKI
+312 MNLDPSKSYELLKL
-326 LTESEFEITGNNG
+326 LTESEFEVIGNNG

-349 ISTEDI
+349 ISIKEI
-355 NDNLESKIVKGL
+355 NENMESKIVNGL
-367 FIVGEILNIDGD
+367 YIIGEILNIDGD

-394 AASSIWWRKNV
+394 AAYSI
-405 LFK
+405 

>member
-1 MKVAIIGGG
+1 MKVAVIGGG

-51 VSVEKKNFHGD
+51 VSVERKNFHGD
-62 SDFAYKIYK
+62 GDFAYKIYK
-71 KFDNKDVI
+71 KFDNETAV

-106 VLNVFLEELD
+106 VLNVFLEELE
-116 NRQVEVKTEKYINKI
+116 NRNIELKTDKYINKI
-131 EKKNDKFHI
+131 EKIKNRFKIH
-140 YTKEESYIFDKIV
+140 TKEESYTFDRVIM
-153 VALGGMS
+153 ATGGMS

-172 LLTYLGHRKIET
+172 LLKDLGHTVLET
-184 KPALVQLKLKSNF
+184 HPALVQLKLKSNF
-197 LKHLSGTKVEGICY
+197 LKHLSGTKVEGVCY

-245 SEGDYKLRF
+245 LDGNYRLRF

-261 DEEDKNGFLEYFYR
+261 TEEDKNDFLEYFYR

-301 KNLDLDRNMKV
+301 KTLDLDRNMKI
-312 MDLDSNKSYELLKI
+312 MDLDPSKSYELLKL
-326 LTESEFEITGNNG
+326 LTESEFEIIGNNG

-349 ISTEDI
+349 ISTKEI
-355 NDNLESKIVKGL
+355 NENMESKIVNGL
-367 FIVGEILNIDGD
+367 YIVGEILNIDGD

-394 AASSIWWRKNV
+394 AASSI
-405 LFK
+405 

>member
-22 KHEVTIFERNDRIGK
+22 KHEVTIFERNNRIGK

-51 VSVEKKNFHGD
+51 VSVERKNFHGD
-62 SDFAYKIYK
+62 GDFAYKIYK
-71 KFDNKDVI
+71 KFDNETAV

-106 VLNVFLEELD
+106 VLNVFLEELE
-116 NRQVEVKTEKYINKI
+116 NRNIEVKTDKYINKI
-131 EKKNDKFHI
+131 EKIKNRFKIH
-140 YTKEESYIFDKIV
+140 TKEESYTFDRVIM
-153 VALGGMS
+153 ATGGMS

-172 LLTYLGHRKIET
+172 LLKDLGHTVLET
-184 KPALVQLKLKSNF
+184 HPALVQLKLKSNF
-197 LKHLSGTKVEGICY
+197 LKHLSGTKVEGVCY

-245 SEGDYKLRF
+245 IDGNYRLRF

-261 DEEDKNGFLEYFYR
+261 TEEDKNDFLEYFYR
-275 TISSKDMTLERFLI
+275 MISSKDMTLERFLI

-301 KNLDLDRNMKV
+301 KTLDLDRNMKV
-312 MDLDSNKSYELLKI
+312 MDLDPSKSYELLKL
-326 LTESEFEITGNNG
+326 LTESEFEIIGNNG

-349 ISTEDI
+349 ISTKEI
-355 NDNLESKIVKGL
+355 NENMESKIVNGL
-367 FIVGEILNIDGD
+367 YIIGEILNIDGD

-394 AASSIWWRKNV
+394 AAYSI
-405 LFK
+405 

>member
-22 KHEVTIFERNDRIGK
+22 KHEVTIFERNNRIGK

-51 VSVEKKNFHGD
+51 VSVERKNFHGD
-62 SDFAYKIYK
+62 GDFAYKIYK
-71 KFDNKDVI
+71 KFDNETAV

-106 VLNVFLEELD
+106 VLNVFLEELE
-116 NRQVEVKTEKYINKI
+116 NRNIEVKTDKYINKI
-131 EKKNDKFHI
+131 EKIKNRFEIH
-140 YTKEESYIFDKIV
+140 TKEESYTFDRVIM
-153 VALGGMS
+153 ATGGMS

-172 LLTYLGHRKIET
+172 LLKDLGHTVLET
-184 KPALVQLKLKSNF
+184 HPALVQLKLKSNF
-197 LKHLSGTKVEGICY
+197 LKHLSGTKVEGVCY

-245 SEGDYKLRF
+245 LDGNYRLRF

-261 DEEDKNGFLEYFYR
+261 TEEDKNDFLEYFYR
-275 TISSKDMTLERFLI
+275 MISSKDMTLERFLI

-301 KNLDLDRNMKV
+301 KTLDLDRNMKI
-312 MDLDSNKSYELLKI
+312 MDFDPNKSYELLKL
-326 LTESEFEITGNNG
+326 LTESEFEIIGNNG

-349 ISTEDI
+349 ISTKEI
-355 NDNLESKIVKGL
+355 NENMESKIVNGL
-367 FIVGEILNIDGD
+367 YIVGEILNIDGD

-394 AASSIWWRKNV
+394 AASSI
-405 LFK
+405 

>member
-1 MKVAIIGGG
+1 MKVAVIGGG

-51 VSVEKKNFHGD
+51 VSVERKNFHGD
-62 SDFAYKIYK
+62 GDFAYKIYK
-71 KFDNKDVI
+71 KFDNETAV
-79 KYFEDLGILTTTKE
+79 KYFEYLGILTTTKE

-106 VLNVFLEELD
+106 VLNVFLEELQ
-116 NRQVEVKTEKYINKI
+116 NRNIEVKTDKYINKI
-131 EKKNDKFHI
+131 EKNNNIFEIH
-140 YTKEESYIFDKIV
+140 TKEGSYTFDRVIV
-153 VALGGMS
+153 ATGGMS

-172 LLTYLGHRKIET
+172 LLKDLGHTVLET
-184 KPALVQLKLKSNF
+184 HPALVQLKLKSNF
-197 LKHLSGTKVEGICY
+197 LKHLSGTKVEGVCY

-245 SEGDYKLRF
+245 LDGNYRIRF

-261 DEEDKNGFLEYFYR
+261 TEEDKNDFLEYFYR

-301 KNLDLDRNMKV
+301 KTLDLDRNMKI
-312 MDLDSNKSYELLKI
+312 MDLDPSKSYELLKL
-326 LTESEFEITGNNG
+326 LTESEFEIIGNNG

-349 ISTEDI
+349 ISTKEI
-355 NDNLESKIVKGL
+355 NENMESKIVNGL
-367 FIVGEILNIDGD
+367 YIVGEILNIDGD

-394 AASSIWWRKNV
+394 AASSI
-405 LFK
+405 

>member
-22 KHEVTIFERNDRIGK
+22 KHEVTIFERNNRIGK

-51 VSVEKKNFHGD
+51 VSVERKNFHGD
-62 SDFAYKIYK
+62 GDFAYKIYK
-71 KFDNKDVI
+71 KFDNETAV

-106 VLNVFLEELD
+106 VLNVFLEELE
-116 NRQVEVKTEKYINKI
+116 NRNIEVKTDKYINKI
-131 EKKNDKFHI
+131 EKNKNRFEIH
-140 YTKEESYIFDKIV
+140 TKEESYTFDRLIV
-153 VALGGMS
+153 ATGGMS

-172 LLTYLGHRKIET
+172 LLRNLGHTVLET
-184 KPALVQLKLKSNF
+184 HPALVQLKLKSNF
-197 LKHLSGTKVEGICY
+197 LKHLSGTKVEGVCY

-245 SEGDYKLRF
+245 LDGNYRIRF

-261 DEEDKNGFLEYFYR
+261 TEEDKNDFLEYFYR

-301 KNLDLDRNMKV
+301 KTLDLDRNMKI
-312 MDLDSNKSYELLKI
+312 MDLDPSKSYELLKI
-326 LTESEFEITGNNG
+326 LTESEFEIIGNNG

-349 ISTEDI
+349 ISTKEI
-355 NDNLESKIVKGL
+355 NENMESKIVNGL
-367 FIVGEILNIDGD
+367 YIVGEILNIDGD

-394 AASSIWWRKNV
+394 AASSI
-405 LFK
+405 